1 MPNRL
6 DPVHFELGVNG
17 FYCSI
22 NPFLSSMMQGMFD
35 PKFALPSTQ

>member
-17 FYCSI
+17 VDCSF
-22 NPFLSSMMQGMFD
+22 NPVLSSMMPGMFD
-35 PKFALPSTQ
+35 PKFALTRTQ